1 MLDWIKKRIPLFIS
15 ICLIIITIVLYQLK
29 LPFLERMEQDTYDLR
44 FLYRGVIKPGNEI
57 ALIVIDEKSL
67 DEIGRWEWPRSIIIE
82 FMHKLKKYNPRV
94 IGFDIAFTEPDQH
107 SELKI
112 IGSIIDKAEKFN
124 VANQE
129 FYDYLNKKATKAD
142 TDIMFSRAIKDAG
155 NIVTG
160 YFYHRGKEGLDGSSS
175 DVQFEEH
182 TSKFEYPFYTQT
194 AQSGKIADFNIEA
207 ANALEM
213 NLPQLTS
220 ASNLSGYFNINSDE
234 DGTVRTIH
242 LVTRYKD
249 HFLIPL
255 ALQVLRGYLNYP
267 ETELRFHESGIEKI
281 RLGDIDI
288 PCDPEGNMFINYRG
302 KQKTFKHYSFTDVLH
317 DRLPLSTFADKI
329 VLVGA
334 TATAIYDIRNT
345 PFDKVFPGLEVHANI
360 IDTILRGDFL
370 SQSQLWV
377 IVINLLII
385 TGMGLFTGIAL
396 PRFKAISG
404 AIFTIALFTG
414 YIFAAC
420 AVFNYYRLLL
430 SIIYP
435 VLLLLLTYLAIT
447 AYRYMIE
454 EREKR
459 KIKAVFQHYLAP
471 SVIEEIMKNPGE
483 LKLGGKEKELSVL
496 FCDIRNFTGI
506 SEKLS
511 PSQIERLLNEY
522 LTAMTSLVFKH
533 DGTLDKYMGDNIMAF
548 FGAPLDQPDHH
559 VRACLTATGM
569 VEELKLLQEKWK
581 KRGLPFLNSGI
592 GVNSGPMVVGNMG
605 SDSLFDYTV
614 IGDNVNLGSRLE
626 ALNKRYSTNIIVS
639 EFTYHQVE
647 DEFIFRELDL
657 VQVKGKEKAVTI
669 YELLR
674 KEDISPE
681 WEKQFHKHYK
691 EGLKRYRNREWMKA
705 IEEFDKAL
713 KGSLNDVTSRL
724 YITRCEKFSKTPPP
738 DDWEGIYRYDEK

>member
-15 ICLIIITIVLYQLK
+15 ICLIVITLGLYQLK

-44 FLYRGVIKPGNEI
+44 FLYRGAINPGNEI
-57 ALIVIDEKSL
+57 SLIVIDEKSL

-94 IGFDIAFTEPDQH
+94 IGFDIAFSEPDQH
-107 SELKI
+107 SELKTI
-112 IGSIIDKAEKFN
+112 DSIIDEAEKFN
-124 VANQE
+124 IANQE
-129 FYDYLNKKATKAD
+129 FYDYLNNKATKAD
-142 TDIMFSRAIKDAG
+142 TDTMFSRAIKDAG

-160 YFYHRGKEGLDGSSS
+160 YFYHRGNEGLDGSNS

-207 ANALEM
+207 AHALEM

-234 DGTVRTIH
+234 DGTVRAIH

-255 ALQVLRGYLNYP
+255 ALQVLRGYLDYP

-317 DRLPLSTFADKI
+317 DRLPLNTLADKI

-385 TGMGLFTGIAL
+385 TGMGLFTGIVL

-404 AIFTIALFTG
+404 AVFTIAVFTG

-435 VLLLLLTYLAIT
+435 VLVLLLTYLAIT

-496 FCDIRNFTGI
+496 FCDIRDFTGI

-533 DGTLDKYMGDNIMAF
+533 GGTLDKYMGDSIMAF

-559 VRACLTATGM
+559 LRACLTATGM

-614 IGDNVNLGSRLE
+614 IGDNVNPP
-626 ALNKRYSTNIIVS
+626 II
-639 EFTYHQVE
+639 
-647 DEFIFRELDL
+647 R
-657 VQVKGKEKAVTI
+657 
-669 YELLR
+669 
-674 KEDISPE
+674 
-681 WEKQFHKHYK
+681 
-691 EGLKRYRNREWMKA
+691 
-705 IEEFDKAL
+705 
-713 KGSLNDVTSRL
+713 
-724 YITRCEKFSKTPPP
+724 
-738 DDWEGIYRYDEK
+738 